1 MPKQKQR
8 TLSQAMVSSG
18 APLMTKQYKRVSSL
32 VLWHQGRTLDSKKVF
47 CYSYGRVCGFP
58 GGEVKPFESYPD
70 ALRRVIQDKCTFPP
84 SMEDWVKSAVS
95 KSSALHLTSVKWDFE
110 MPQYIVTIRM
120 YALKLPHMFSHTKI
134 LPKIKVINGFQGI
147 ACSVK
152 HTEVVPQWK
161 YYGSIAPRM
170 RVPAQREC
178 LKLLLDKASMV
189 SAYGPHTPL
198 ISQFVPKNMLNAAQ
212 TLSKLGTSFEA
223 KATIESVSEGNPKTP
238 VMFDIFSGTGSVGRV
253 FSDDLHWKVYSI
265 DICKKSAKRSRG
277 VCADVLNFDFSSWP
291 QPDLSGSAHHV
302 HHGLMQRL

>member
-1 MPKQKQR
+1 VKKIAQVRKMPKQKQR

-18 APLMTKQYKRVSSL
+18 APSMTKQYKRVSSL

-147 ACSVK
+147 ACSEK
-152 HTEVVPQWK
+152 QTEVIPQWK

-189 SAYGPHTPL
+189 SAYGPNTSL
-198 ISQFVPKNMLNAAQ
+198 ISQFVPQNTLHAAQ
-212 TLSKLGTSFEA
+212 ILSKLGTTFEA
-223 KATIESVSEGNPKTP
+223 KTTVETVSEATPK
-238 VMFDIFSGTGSVGRV
+238 
-253 FSDDLHWKVYSI
+253 H
-265 DICKKSAKRSRG
+265 
-277 VCADVLNFDFSSWP
+277 
-291 QPDLSGSAHHV
+291 Q
-302 HHGLMQRL
+302 